1 MTVRTHSP
9 VAAWLSQYLA
19 NRPDDP
25 PKRAWFFLV
34 RNALPLGVE
43 GFEPFDMESREL
55 VYRMR
60 NGTVRRMNRESFSRV
75 VRTMRARMRVREGGV
90 TDA

>member
-1 MTVRTHSP
+1 MTTRTNYSP
-9 VAAWLSQYLA
+9 VAVWLSQYLA

-43 GFEPFDMESREL
+43 GFEPFDMERREL

-60 NGTVRRMNRESFSRV
+60 SGAVRRMNRESFSRV
-75 VRTMRARMRVREGGV
+75 VRTVRARMREASG
-90 TDA
+90 

>member
-19 NRPDDP
+19 NQPDAP

-34 RNALPLGVE
+34 TCPPPAVPG
-43 GFEPFDMESREL
+43 
-55 VYRMR
+55 
-60 NGTVRRMNRESFSRV
+60 
-75 VRTMRARMRVREGGV
+75 
-90 TDA
+90 